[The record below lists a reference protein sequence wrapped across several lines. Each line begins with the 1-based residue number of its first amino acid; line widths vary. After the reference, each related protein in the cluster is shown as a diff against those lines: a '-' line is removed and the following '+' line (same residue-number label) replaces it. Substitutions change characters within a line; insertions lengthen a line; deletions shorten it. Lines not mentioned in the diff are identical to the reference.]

1 MPTRVLY
8 GILAVAVAIGV
19 AACDENLSDL
29 TGPTPNLEPTFTSI
43 QREIFDTTD
52 SSGRTA
58 CIQCHAPVGGR
69 AAAAGLNLTSG
80 TSYASLVNVPS
91 PIKAGAIRVIPG
103 DPDNSYLVHK
113 LEGRSDILG
122 QRMPRGQGPFLTQ
135 GQMLVIRRWIEQGA
149 RND

>member
-1 MPTRVLY
+1 MPIRVLY
-8 GILAVAVAIGV
+8 GVLAVALTVAA
-19 AACDENLSDL
+19 AACDEKLSDL
-29 TGPTPNLEPTFTSI
+29 TGPTPNLEVTFSSI

-91 PIKAGAIRVIPG
+91 PLKPGAIRVIPG

-113 LEGRSDILG
+113 LEGRADIVGL
-122 QRMPRGQGPFLTQ
+122 RMPRNQGPFLTE
-135 GQMLVIRRWIEQGA
+135 GQMLVIRKWIAQGA